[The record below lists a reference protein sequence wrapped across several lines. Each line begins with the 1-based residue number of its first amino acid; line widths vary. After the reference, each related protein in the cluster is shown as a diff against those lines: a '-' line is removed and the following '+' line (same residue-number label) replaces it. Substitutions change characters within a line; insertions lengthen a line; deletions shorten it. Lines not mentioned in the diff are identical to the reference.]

1 LKNKK
6 IDSFAAQL
14 RLSATAV
21 LMRDINRK
29 ASDTDK
35 PITNAIRHSIWLS
48 YLLSL
53 GAISAGGLS
62 IFSVAAI
69 LDTKPAQADIKEPSS
84 NVTDNADKFDRQNLS
99 VWDASVT
106 LTPKADASGEFDFAP
121 HVLAQPQP
129 SARAVVNTTP
139 IALARP
145 PRAIAN
151 SLSFVSAETVDNGN
165 FLAQVPAP
173 DKPNPVQPA
182 YVPSPP
188 VVLPTQNS
196 VKGDSQAQVA
206 ATEASSTV
214 KVVSTA
220 SSMTRESALNAVED
234 DSPEQVAATE
244 ESPAFELA
252 DAPLPTSSELTQNSV
267 EGNSQQQVAT
277 EEESPTVKLA
287 STPSPTANEST
298 VYRGTG
304 GASLLGDNLQAQTTV
319 DDEQE
324 SPSLRESPT
333 SELDPLA
340 PTLRLQGLYVNQD
353 GSSARA
359 RVTGIY
365 PFSTNALVG
374 GTVDL
379 TAGDDFSDSQV
390 GSLSIN
396 ELYFTGS
403 LPSLPNLRL
412 TVGQVDLTSYFD
424 RNSFAKDVGTHFF
437 NPVFQT
443 NPALA
448 AAGIGPRPAALLNW
462 NITDNVEAKVAAFS
476 SSRNLSDFA
485 IDAFAGELGFRV
497 GNAII
502 RGTFA
507 SDRDAG
513 RDGFQEIFG
522 IDRGN
527 GEFGPESGDRENAY
541 GLNAEYFI
549 PQINMGLFARY
560 GHYENTELDE
570 GADTYS
576 VGLNFLDLFMPDD
589 RLGFGYGRNLS
600 NDELRRDNDDKVPDV
615 WELFYDVRIS
625 PNFRAGA
632 TLQARD
638 EFSDFVAGFRVR
650 ADFDLLGRLFR

>member
-1 LKNKK
+1 MKNKT

-84 NVTDNADKFDRQNLS
+84 NVTDNADKFDRQNLNVS
-99 VWDASVT
+99 DASVT
-106 LTPKADASGEFDFAP
+106 LTAKADAAGEFNFAP

-139 IALARP
+139 IAK
-145 PRAIAN
+145 
-151 SLSFVSAETVDNGN
+151 SLSFVSAETVDNAN
-165 FLAQVPAP
+165 FHFSVPVP
-173 DKPNPVQPA
+173 DKPNPVQSA

-188 VVLPTQNS
+188 VVLATQNS
-196 VKGDSQAQVA
+196 VESDSQAQVA

-214 KVVSTA
+214 EVASTA
-220 SSMTRESALNAVED
+220 SSMTGDSTQNSVED
-234 DSPEQVAATE
+234 DSPEQVAAIE
-244 ESPAFELA
+244 ESPAVELA
-252 DAPLPTSSELTQNSV
+252 DAPLQTSSEPTQNSV

-287 STPSPTANEST
+287 TTPSPTANDST
-298 VYRGTG
+298 VYSGTG

-319 DDEQE
+319 EDEQE

-333 SELDPLA
+333 SELNPLA

-365 PFSTNALVG
+365 PFTTNALVG

-527 GEFGPESGDRENAY
+527 GVFGPESGDRENAF

-576 VGLNFLDLFMPDD
+576 LGLNFLDLFMPDD

-632 TLQARD
+632 TLQARN
-638 EFSDFVAGFRVR
+638 EFSDFIAGFRVR

>member
-1 LKNKK
+1 MKNKT

-29 ASDTDK
+29 ARDTDK
-35 PITNAIRHSIWLS
+35 PITNALRHSIWLS

-69 LDTKPAQADIKEPSS
+69 LDTKPAQADIKEPSA
-84 NVTDNADKFDRQNLS
+84 NVIDSADKFDRLNLS
-99 VWDASVT
+99 VSDASVV
-106 LTPKADASGEFDFAP
+106 LTPKAEASTEFDFAP
-121 HVLAQPQP
+121 HVLAQPQS
-129 SARAVVNTTP
+129 SAKAVVNTT
-139 IALARP
+139 L
-145 PRAIAN
+145 IAN
-151 SLSFVSAETVDNGN
+151 SLSFVSAKEATDNGN
-165 FLAQVPAP
+165 LLAQVPAS
-173 DKPNPVQPA
+173 DKPNSVQPA

-196 VKGDSQAQVA
+196 VEGDSQAEVA
-206 ATEASSTV
+206 ATEDST
-214 KVVSTA
+214 T
-220 SSMTRESALNAVED
+220 L
-234 DSPEQVAATE
+234 
-244 ESPAFELA
+244 ELA
-252 DAPLPTSSELTQNSV
+252 DAPLPTSSESTQNAV
-267 EGNSQQQVAT
+267 EGDSQEQVAAT
-277 EEESPTVKLA
+277 EDSTTLELA
-287 STPSPTANEST
+287 STPSPTASDST

-304 GASLLGDNLQAQTTV
+304 GASLLGGNLQAQTTV

-448 AAGIGPRPAALLNW
+448 AAGIGSRPAALLNW

-476 SSRNLSDFA
+476 SSRNLSGFA

-527 GEFGPESGDRENAY
+527 GEFGPESGDRENAF

>member
-1 LKNKK
+1 
-6 IDSFAAQL
+6 
-14 RLSATAV
+14 
-21 LMRDINRK
+21 
-29 ASDTDK
+29 
-35 PITNAIRHSIWLS
+35 
-48 YLLSL
+48 
-53 GAISAGGLS
+53 
-62 IFSVAAI
+62 
-69 LDTKPAQADIKEPSS
+69 
-84 NVTDNADKFDRQNLS
+84 
-99 VWDASVT
+99 
-106 LTPKADASGEFDFAP
+106 
-121 HVLAQPQP
+121 
-129 SARAVVNTTP
+129 
-139 IALARP
+139 
-145 PRAIAN
+145 
-151 SLSFVSAETVDNGN
+151 
-165 FLAQVPAP
+165 
-173 DKPNPVQPA
+173 
-182 YVPSPP
+182 
-188 VVLPTQNS
+188 
-196 VKGDSQAQVA
+196 
-206 ATEASSTV
+206 
-214 KVVSTA
+214 
-220 SSMTRESALNAVED
+220 
-234 DSPEQVAATE
+234 
-244 ESPAFELA
+244 
-252 DAPLPTSSELTQNSV
+252 
-267 EGNSQQQVAT
+267 
-277 EEESPTVKLA
+277 
-287 STPSPTANEST
+287 
-298 VYRGTG
+298 
-304 GASLLGDNLQAQTTV
+304 
-319 DDEQE
+319 
-324 SPSLRESPT
+324 
-333 SELDPLA
+333 
-340 PTLRLQGLYVNQD
+340 VNQD
-353 GSSARA
+353 GSSARV

-448 AAGIGPRPAALLNW
+448 AAGIGSRPAALLNW

-476 SSRNLSDFA
+476 SSRNLSGFA

-527 GEFGPESGDRENAY
+527 GVFGPESGDRENAY
-541 GLNAEYFI
+541 GLNGEYFI

-615 WELFYDVRIS
+615 WELFYDARIS
-625 PNFRAGA
+625 QNFRAGA

>member
-1 LKNKK
+1 MKNKT
-6 IDSFAAQL
+6 INSFAAQL
-14 RLSATAV
+14 RLSATV
-21 LMRDINRK
+21 VFMRDINQK
-29 ASDTDK
+29 ATDTDK
-35 PITNAIRHSIWLS
+35 PLTNALRHSLWLS

-69 LDTKPAQADIKEPSS
+69 LDTKPAQADIKTPSS
-84 NVTDNADKFDRQNLS
+84 NAIDNADTFDRQNLNVSES
-99 VWDASVT
+99 VA
-106 LTPKADASGEFDFAP
+106 LTAKADAVGEFNFAP
-121 HVLAQPQP
+121 HVPVQPQP
-129 SARAVVNTTP
+129 STKSVVNTTP
-139 IALARP
+139 IVLAPP

-151 SLSFVSAETVDNGN
+151 SLSFVSAETVDNAN
-165 FLAQVPAP
+165 IHFSVPTP
-173 DKPNPVQPA
+173 DQPNPVQVTA
-182 YVPSPP
+182 VPSPS
-188 VVLPTQNS
+188 VVLPTLNAVEGKEKEQLTKTEDTQS
-196 VKGDSQAQVA
+196 VL
-206 ATEASSTV
+206 
-214 KVVSTA
+214 VSTA
-220 SSMTRESALNAVED
+220 SSITNDSAPTSVEGN
-234 DSPEQVAATE
+234 SQAPVAATE
-244 ESPAFELA
+244 ESPAVDA
-252 DAPLPTSSELTQNSV
+252 NAPLPTSSEPTPNSV
-267 EGNSQQQVAT
+267 EGNFQQLAKDDTAV
-277 EEESPTVKLA
+277 EVA
-287 STPSPTANEST
+287 STPSPTEDST

-304 GASLLGDNLQAQTTV
+304 GASLLGGNLQAQTTV

-424 RNSFAKDVGTHFF
+424 RNSFAKDIGTHFF

-448 AAGIGPRPAALLNW
+448 ASGIGPRPAALLNW

-485 IDAFAGELGFRV
+485 IDAFAGELGFRA
-497 GNAII
+497 GNGII
-502 RGTFA
+502 RATFA

-513 RDGFQEIFG
+513 GDGFQEIFG

-527 GEFGPESGDRENAY
+527 GEFGPESGDRENAF

-549 PQINMGLFARY
+549 PEINMGLFARY
-560 GHYENTELDE
+560 GHYENTDLDA
-570 GADTYS
+570 GANTYS
-576 VGLNFLDLFMPDD
+576 LGLNFLDLFMPDD

-615 WELFYDVRIS
+615 WELFYDFRIS

-650 ADFDLLGRLFR
+650 ADFDLLGR

>member
-1 LKNKK
+1 MKNKT

-29 ASDTDK
+29 PSDTDK
-35 PITNAIRHSIWLS
+35 PITNALRRSAWLS

-69 LDTKPAQADIKEPSS
+69 LDTKPAQADIKEPSA
-84 NVTDNADKFDRQNLS
+84 NVTDSADKFDRQNLS
-99 VWDASVT
+99 VSDALVV
-106 LTPKADASGEFDFAP
+106 LTPKADASTEFDFAP
-121 HVLAQPQP
+121 HVLAQPQS
-129 SARAVVNTTP
+129 SAREVVNTTP

-165 FLAQVPAP
+165 FLAQVSAQ

-182 YVPSPP
+182 YVPSLS

-196 VKGDSQAQVA
+196 VEG
-206 ATEASSTV
+206 
-214 KVVSTA
+214 
-220 SSMTRESALNAVED
+220 

-244 ESPAFELA
+244 ESSTVELA
-252 DAPLPTSSELTQNSV
+252 NTASSMTGEPVLNSVEGDSQAPVAVTEESPVELANAPLQTSSEPTLNSV
-267 EGNSQQQVAT
+267 EGNSQVQVAVT
-277 EEESPTVKLA
+277 EESPTVELA
-287 STPSPTANEST
+287 STPSPTVSDST

-304 GASLLGDNLQAQTTV
+304 GASLLGGNLQAQTAV

-324 SPSLRESPT
+324 SPTLRESPT
-333 SELDPLA
+333 SETDPLA

-353 GSSARA
+353 GSSARV

-448 AAGIGPRPAALLNW
+448 AAGIGSRPAALLNW

-476 SSRNLSDFA
+476 SSRNLSGFA

-527 GEFGPESGDRENAY
+527 GVFGPESGDRENAY

-615 WELFYDVRIS
+615 WELFYDARIS